1 VRVVADKRRGRAGA
15 SGEKEG
21 EWDGGTTP
29 DEGTRHGYSSW
40 REVLRAPAVSNVEN
54 YLSLDDAPFRPW
66 RSPPFPRAHEAPLC
80 SRFIS
85 RGRAQVATDRVFIG
99 ARAHRRVKLLENH
112 GNVIRENTRCGRYYR
127 HHRRSWMTSIHARND
142 NFLGKIRPL
151 ED

>member
-1 VRVVADKRRGRAGA
+1 VAGRKGGREERRRSHGRRPHGIVRVVADKRRGRAGA

-40 REVLRAPAVSNVEN
+40 REVLRAPPVSNVEN

-66 RSPPFPRAHEAPLC
+66 RSPPFPRARAAPLC

-99 ARAHRRVKLLENH
+99 ARSSASEV
-112 GNVIRENTRCGRYYR
+112 
-127 HHRRSWMTSIHARND
+127 A
-142 NFLGKIRPL
+142 
-151 ED
+151 